1 MSTLLEV
8 PVTILSNYM
17 VYPKLSILIK
27 LFKDI
32 YKRLGLPRKVINHDL
47 IGVLDRIYP
56 KSIWLRPDKN
66 NLTQMIKI
74 VDYSVLN
81 NFDYIEFMVHSSE
94 LMPGGSPRFKSRE
107 SVDKL
112 YQNLNLLFNHIS
124 NNYKGTTL
132 QEYYKNKH

>member
-1 MSTLLEV
+1 
-8 PVTILSNYM
+8 
-17 VYPKLSILIK
+17 
-27 LFKDI
+27 
-32 YKRLGLPRKVINHDL
+32 
-47 IGVLDRIYP
+47 
-56 KSIWLRPDKN
+56 
-66 NLTQMIKI
+66 MIKI